1 MVLQS
6 EPQQTPKD
14 GSVAR
19 VDEIPLPSQ
28 QVGDDDSQTSGF
40 SIPDLPE
47 DILRHIH
54 SLMPMDA
61 AARAACLSRAF
72 LTSWRCYPKLD
83 LNPGTLCCKSD
94 ETNLRCRVDSILRNH
109 SGIGLKILELNLWHE
124 KSCFPYIDSWLQFAV
139 TPGIEEI
146 TLCLYEEYNFPC
158 SVLSD
163 GAINSVRSLD
173 LTNCTFRPMPE
184 LGTLRSLTRLRL
196 WSVHITGDE
205 LERLLSNSLAMEHL
219 RLQDC
224 KEIIILKIP
233 SVLQQLSY
241 LEVSGCW
248 NVQAVENKAPNLT
261 RFLLIGKDEKLSLG
275 EASQMMKAFT
285 LYRTDAAYYGRAELP
300 SMMPNLES
308 LALSSFSEV
317 HTPPMLPTKF
327 LNLKHLAIQIRGG
340 TYSSPSYDYF
350 SLVSFL
356 DACPSMETWYLNV
369 FGDCAEYESVFSAS
383 LHFRQLPEHV
393 KLKSVEIVGFKSAKI
408 MVELTCCIVKSATS
422 LERLTLNTFDG
433 LNRCPGENNSDC
445 RHEMCRPIRKAVLE
459 EASRAVVAI
468 RRYIEDKVPTTAKL
482 TVLEPCPCSRC
493 RSAHKDDVWRR
504 R

>member
-1 MVLQS
+1 MALQS
-6 EPQQTPKD
+6 EQQTLN

-19 VDEIPLPSQ
+19 VDKIPLPCQ
-28 QVGDDDSQTSGF
+28 LVGDDDSQASGF

-47 DILRHIH
+47 DIWHHIH
-54 SLMPMDA
+54 SLMPMDVA
-61 AARAACLSRAF
+61 ASAACLSRAF

-83 LNPGTLCCKSD
+83 LNPDTLCCETD
-94 ETNLRCRVDSILRNH
+94 RTNLRCRVDNILRNH
-109 SGIGLKILELNLWHE
+109 SGIGLKILDINLWHE
-124 KSCFPYIDSWLQFAV
+124 KSCIPYIDSWLQLAV

-146 TLCLYEEYNFPC
+146 TLTLCEEYNFPC

-163 GAINSVRSLD
+163 GARNSVRSLH

-184 LGTLRSLTRLRL
+184 LGTLRSLTTLKL
-196 WSVHITGDE
+196 WSVRITGDE
-205 LERLLSNSLAMEHL
+205 LERLLSNSPSMEHL

-224 KEIIILKIP
+224 KEIIVLKIP
-233 SVLQQLSY
+233 SMLQQFSY

-275 EASQMMKAFT
+275 EASQMMKAFS
-285 LYRTDAAYYGRAELP
+285 LSRNDAVCYGRAELP

-308 LALSSFSEV
+308 LVLSSFSEV

-327 LNLKHLAIQIRGG
+327 LNLKHLAIQICWG

-369 FGDCAEYESVFSAS
+369 YQDRSEYESVFGAS
-383 LHFRQLPEHV
+383 LHFRQLPEHL

-408 MVELTCCIVKSATS
+408 LVELTCCIVKSATS
-422 LERLTLNTFDG
+422 LERLKLNTFDG
-433 LNRCPGENNSDC
+433 FSRCSEENNSDC
-445 RHEMCRPIRKAVLE
+445 RDEMCRPIRKAVLK
-459 EASRAVVAI
+459 EASRALVAI
-468 RRYIEDKVPTTAKL
+468 TRHIEDKVPASAKL
-482 TVLEPCPCSRC
+482 TVLEPCPCPRC
-493 RSAHKDDVWRR
+493 RSTHMDDRKRR
-504 R
+504 